1 MLTKDKLYKDTKDK
15 ILKVQKT
22 KSQENNSSGF
32 IFLRIYDK
40 IWENKIVIFCLN
52 KNINSQ
58 KIHKN

>member
-40 IWENKIVIFCLN
+40 IWENKIVILCGGIIDEE
-52 KNINSQ
+52 K
-58 KIHKN
+58 

>member
-40 IWENKIVIFCLN
+40 IWENKIVIFNLD
-52 KNINSQ
+52 
-58 KIHKN
+58 